1 VELDEVTD
9 EDVTE
14 LLDSHGQQLYNEDLE
29 ERAKEMRQ
37 QKEEKKEKYEK
48 SPIKCMKT
56 SALQCVLSAMDTL
69 MMSSVTWTASG
80 SEVRKCKGV

>member
-1 VELDEVTD
+1 VGLDEVTD

-29 ERAKEMRQ
+29 EQAKEIRQ
-37 QKEEKKEKYEK
+37 QKEEKKEKYEE
-48 SPIKCMKT
+48 SPLKCMKT

-69 MMSSVTWTASG
+69 MMTL
-80 SEVRKCKGV
+80 